1 MSAPVLIAAS
11 HGTSDP
17 AGQRAVAALVA
28 AVAVRAA
35 EITAAEITVA
45 EAFVDVQQPDVPVV
59 LASVAAQ
66 PVVIVPL
73 LLSAGYH
80 VRVDLARVASVA
92 PNPVVSVAAALG
104 PDPRLVS
111 LLERRLRAIPL
122 DPDDEIVLA
131 AAGSS
136 DARAVDD
143 CRAMADALG
152 DRLGRSVTAAF
163 ISAAQPPLPEAVSQA
178 RAATS
183 GRVIVATYLLAPG
196 YFADLAAAAGGDIT
210 TPPLLI
216 DGETVPDE
224 LVDVVLERYREA
236 HVSGVLP
243 TPLAAP
249 ARV

>member
-1 MSAPVLIAAS
+1 VTAPVLVAAS

-35 EITAAEITVA
+35 EISVA
-45 EAFVDVQQPDVPVV
+45 EAFVDVQQPDVPAV
-59 LASVAAQ
+59 LTSVSTE

-80 VRVDLARVASVA
+80 VRVDLARVAGAA
-92 PNPVVSVAAALG
+92 PNPLVAVAAALG
-104 PDPRLVS
+104 PDPRLVT
-111 LLERRLRAIPL
+111 LLERRLRALPL
-122 DPDDEIVLA
+122 DADDEIVLA

-143 CRAMADALG
+143 CRATADALG
-152 DRLGRSVTAAF
+152 ERLGRSVTAAF
-163 ISAAQPPLPEAVSQA
+163 ISAAEPEL
-178 RAATS
+178 RAAVAQAKETA
-183 GRVIVATYLLAPG
+183 GRRVVVATYLLAPG

-210 TPPLLI
+210 TPPLLS
-216 DGETVPDE
+216 DGETVPTE
-224 LVDVVLERYREA
+224 LVDVVLERYRAA
-236 HVSGVLP
+236 HVSNVLP
-243 TPLAAP
+243 TPLAEP

>member
-1 MSAPVLIAAS
+1 VTAPVLVAAS

-35 EITAAEITVA
+35 EIPVRA
-45 EAFVDVQQPDVPVV
+45 AFVDVQQPDVPAV
-59 LASVAAQ
+59 LASVSAE

-80 VRVDLARVASVA
+80 VRVDLARVADAA
-92 PNPVVSVAAALG
+92 PNPHVTVAAALG
-104 PDPRLVS
+104 PDPRLVR
-111 LLERRLRAIPL
+111 LLERRLPTLRPG
-122 DPDDEIVLA
+122 DEVVLA

-152 DRLGRSVTAAF
+152 ARLQRRVTAAF
-163 ISAAQPPLPEAVSQA
+163 ISAAQPEL
-178 RAATS
+178 RAAVENARQATRA
-183 GRVIVATYLLAPG
+183 RVVVATYLLAPG

-210 TPPLLI
+210 TPPLLV
-216 DGETVPDE
+216 DGESVPDE

-243 TPLAAP
+243 TPLASLT
-249 ARV
+249 RV

>member
-1 MSAPVLIAAS
+1 MTAPVLVAAS

-28 AVAVRAA
+28 AVATRAP
-35 EITAAEITVA
+35 EITVR
-45 EAFVDVQQPDVPVV
+45 EAFVDVQQPDVPTV
-59 LASVAAQ
+59 LTSVAAD
-66 PVVIVPL
+66 PVVVVPL

-80 VRVDLARVASVA
+80 VRVDLRRVARAA
-92 PNPVVSVAAALG
+92 PNPQVVVAAALG

-111 LLERRLRAIPL
+111 LLEQRLHALPL
-122 DPDDEIVLA
+122 EPGDEIVLA

-143 CRAMADALG
+143 CRAMAEALG
-152 DRLGRSVTAAF
+152 ERIGRSVAAAF
-163 ISAAQPPLPEAVSQA
+163 ISAAQPELRAAVAQA
-178 RAATS
+178 RTAAR

-196 YFADLAAAAGGDIT
+196 YFADLAAAAGGDLAT
-210 TPPLLI
+210 APLLLE
-216 DGETVPDE
+216 GEAVPDE

-236 HVSGVLP
+236 HVSNVLP
-243 TPLAAP
+243 APLAAP

>member
-1 MSAPVLIAAS
+1 MTAPVLVAAS

-28 AVAVRAA
+28 AVAVRAP
-35 EITAAEITVA
+35 EISVV
-45 EAFVDVQQPDVPVV
+45 EAFVDVQQPDVPAV
-59 LASVAAQ
+59 LTSVAADS
-66 PVVIVPL
+66 VVIVPL

-80 VRVDLARVASVA
+80 VRVDLARVASAA
-92 PNPVVSVAAALG
+92 PNPQVTVAAALG

-111 LLERRLRAIPL
+111 LLERRLRAHPL
-122 DPDDEIVLA
+122 EPDDEIVLA

-143 CRAMADALG
+143 CRAMAVALAE
-152 DRLGRSVTAAF
+152 RLGRTVTAAF
-163 ISAAQPPLPEAVSQA
+163 ISAAQPSLPEAIAQA
-178 RAATS
+178 RAGGAT
-183 GRVIVATYLLAPG
+183 RVIVATYLLAPG

-210 TPPLLI
+210 TPPLLV

-224 LVDVVLERYREA
+224 LVDVVFERYREA

-243 TPLAAP
+243 TPLDAA

>member
-1 MSAPVLIAAS
+1 VSAPVLVAAS

-28 AVAVRAA
+28 AVAVRAS
-35 EITAAEITVA
+35 EIPVRA
-45 EAFVDVQQPDVPVV
+45 AFVDVQQPDVPAV
-59 LASVAAQ
+59 LASVSAE

-80 VRVDLARVASVA
+80 VRVDLARVAGAA
-92 PNPVVSVAAALG
+92 PNPQVTVAAALG
-104 PDPRLVS
+104 PDPRLVT
-111 LLERRLRAIPL
+111 LLERRLRAVPL

-143 CRAMADALG
+143 CRAVAQALG
-152 DRLGRSVTAAF
+152 ARLGREVTAAF
-163 ISAAQPPLPEAVSQA
+163 ISAAQPELRAAVGAA
-178 RAATS
+178 RATGAP
-183 GRVIVATYLLAPG
+183 RVVVATYLLAPG

-210 TPPLLI
+210 TPPLLT
-216 DGETVPDE
+216 DAETVPTE

-236 HVSGVLP
+236 HVSSVLP
-243 TPLAAP
+243 TPLATA

>member
-1 MSAPVLIAAS
+1 MTAPVLVAAS

-35 EITAAEITVA
+35 DIPVRA
-45 EAFVDVQQPDVPVV
+45 AFVDVQQPDVPAV
-59 LASVAAQ
+59 LAEVSAQ
-66 PVVIVPL
+66 PAIVVPL

-80 VRVDLARVASVA
+80 VRVDLGRVAGAA
-92 PNPVVSVAAALG
+92 PNPQVTVAAALG

-111 LLERRLRAIPL
+111 LLERRLRALPL
-122 DPDDEIVLA
+122 APGDEVVLA

-152 DRLGRSVTAAF
+152 ERLGRAVTAAF
-163 ISAAQPPLPEAVSQA
+163 ISAAQPELRGAVEQA
-178 RAATS
+178 RETGAA
-183 GRVIVATYLLAPG
+183 RVVVATYLLAPG
-196 YFADLAAAAGGDIT
+196 YFAGLAAAAGGDVTT
-210 TPPLLI
+210 TPLLV
-216 DGETVPDE
+216 DGEIVPDE
-224 LVDVVLERYREA
+224 LVDIVLERYREA
-236 HVSGVLP
+236 HVSSVLP
-243 TPLAAP
+243 TPLASL

>member
-1 MSAPVLIAAS
+1 VIHPVLVAAS

-28 AVAVRAA
+28 AVAVRAP
-35 EITAAEITVA
+35 EISVL
-45 EAFVDVQQPDVPVV
+45 EAFVDVQQPDVPAV
-59 LASVAAQ
+59 LASVAAD

-80 VRVDLARVASVA
+80 VRVDLARVARAA
-92 PNPVVSVAAALG
+92 PNPHVVVAAALG
-104 PDPRLVS
+104 PDPRLVA
-111 LLERRLRAIPL
+111 LLERRLRAL
-122 DPDDEIVLA
+122 SLESGDEFVLA

-136 DARAVDD
+136 DARAVED
-143 CRAMADALG
+143 CRATADALAE
-152 DRLGRSVTAAF
+152 RLGRPVTAAF
-163 ISAAQPPLPEAVSQA
+163 ISAAQPELGAAVAQA
-178 RAATS
+178 RAAGS
-183 GRVIVATYLLAPG
+183 GRVVVATYLLAPG

-210 TPPLLI
+210 TPPLLL
-216 DGETVPDE
+216 DGETVPAE

-243 TPLAAP
+243 TPLARP

>member
-1 MSAPVLIAAS
+1 
-11 HGTSDP
+11 
-17 AGQRAVAALVA
+17 
-28 AVAVRAA
+28 
-35 EITAAEITVA
+35 
-45 EAFVDVQQPDVPVV
+45 VQQPDVPAV
-59 LASVAAQ
+59 LTSVAADS
-66 PVVIVPL
+66 VVIVPL

-80 VRVDLARVASVA
+80 VRVDLARVASAA
-92 PNPVVSVAAALG
+92 PNPQVTVAAALG

-111 LLERRLRAIPL
+111 LLERRLRAHPL
-122 DPDDEIVLA
+122 EPDDEIVLA

-152 DRLGRSVTAAF
+152 SRLGRDVTAAF
-163 ISAAQPPLPEAVSQA
+163 ISAAQPPLPEAIAQA
-178 RAATS
+178 RAGGAT
-183 GRVIVATYLLAPG
+183 RVIVATYLLAPG

-210 TPPLLI
+210 TPPLLL

-224 LVDVVLERYREA
+224 LVDVVFERYREA

-243 TPLAAP
+243 TPLDAA